1 MFERRLPYGIWDAD
15 NHFPEPEDAI
25 PRYIDPKFRDR
36 VAVDVLRRERDR
48 MIREA
53 QERGAEPDLTHID
66 DRAIRPGASLN
77 RLNPYKDLPAD
88 QREALVSEFR
98 ALGDQISDPVSR
110 LAVMDAQG
118 LEGVLMFPQR
128 EGLIVHD
135 AFPGDPE
142 ATMANVVA
150 FNRYVESEWGYAYQD
165 RIFIPATISFADVDA
180 AVKEVERVIARG
192 ARTILLP
199 PGPVNRRSPADPV
212 FDPVWARVA
221 EAGVGL
227 TVHLN
232 YTEYQL
238 QSAMWSEDPDAHYTR
253 QPGFTAFQWFS
264 YWGDRPIMELCAALI
279 FHNLFTRFPGIR
291 VCLSELGSVW
301 VPYALRKMDH
311 AFMLGR
317 RTTFGD
323 PLPDRPSDVFRRH
336 FLVAPYPEESIER
349 TLEILGIDRLVF
361 GSDFPHGEGLDDPSK
376 YVTQTQI
383 QRLTEDDQ
391 RKLMRDNLAAFLR
404 PAAA

>member
-25 PRYIDPKFRDR
+25 PRYIDPKFRDK

-48 MIREA
+48 LLREA
-53 QERGAEPDLTHID
+53 RELGVEADPTRLD
-66 DRAIRPGASLN
+66 DRVIRPGAKLN
-77 RLNPYKDLPAD
+77 RLNPFRDLDPD
-88 QREALVSEFR
+88 RREALINEFR
-98 ALGDQISDPVSR
+98 ALGDQISDPESR

-118 LEGVLMFPQR
+118 LEGVLMYPQR

-135 AFPGDPE
+135 AFPGDPG

-150 FNRYVESEWGYAYQD
+150 FNRYIESEWGYAYRE
-165 RIFIPATISFADVDA
+165 RIFIPATISFADLDA
-180 AVKEVERVIARG
+180 AVREVERVIAQG
-192 ARTILLP
+192 ARVILLP
-199 PGPVNRRSPADPV
+199 PGPVNRRSPADPQ
-212 FDPVWARVA
+212 FDPIWARVA
-221 EAGVGL
+221 EAGLGVA
-227 TVHLN
+227 VHLN

-253 QPGFTAFQWFS
+253 EPGFTAFQWFS

-279 FHNLFTRFPGIR
+279 FHNLFSRFPTLR

-301 VPYALRKMDH
+301 VPYAMRKMDH

-323 PLPDRPSDVFRRH
+323 ALPERPSEIFRRH

-349 TLEILGIDRLVF
+349 PLEILGIDHLVF

-383 QRLTEDDQ
+383 QRLGEADQ
-391 RKLMRDNLAAFLR
+391 RKLMRDNLVGFLQ